1 MTNVLPAK
9 VILLLQFFLIASS
22 GTLNPLSAKIIE
34 RILFSLL
41 LNALLDAEIFC
52 IAKMSCLIAAEFL
65 CLFVG
70 TTSHLV
76 LRKHFLHLHSGADVR
91 ITFHDGVHLLLRCAG
106 GEVGCPFLHA
116 RKFFAGIWLEFL
128 QLKEMNLQ
136 LGCQLA
142 AGLWIIDAEAAVHV
156 RILLTIEQIES
167 KDVNGHGARQLIV
180 FVTLF

>member
-1 MTNVLPAK
+1 MTNLLPAK

-41 LNALLDAEIFC
+41 LNALLDAKIFC

-76 LRKHFLHLHSGADVR
+76 LRKHFLHLHS
-91 ITFHDGVHLLLRCAG
+91 
-106 GEVGCPFLHA
+106 
-116 RKFFAGIWLEFL
+116 
-128 QLKEMNLQ
+128 
-136 LGCQLA
+136 
-142 AGLWIIDAEAAVHV
+142 
-156 RILLTIEQIES
+156 
-167 KDVNGHGARQLIV
+167 DVNVCLAFYERVNV
-180 FVTLF
+180 FLG